1 MHRRAVEEKIR
12 QALALRI
19 LRKGNSK
26 GATSMLILQRSWSG
40 GTFVLIVLAYGLL
53 PRGLVPAV
61 RADVV
66 SGPPEG
72 EPTPG
77 LSVVAV
83 SGLIEDKQVDYVA
96 ERKGKPTVYVFVPS
110 VEGRLPVGGRPVAR
124 FLRELDRAIG
134 EFGQEAYSVAV
145 WLTDAPETTK
155 EYLPVVQKVLQLQRT
170 GLAYYADGANGPLEW
185 GLNADANATVV
196 IVHQN
201 KTAAAFGL
209 EALSETDVRRV
220 MEGLKKAVKP

>member
-1 MHRRAVEEKIR
+1 MNEVRRCWPDR
-12 QALALRI
+12 
-19 LRKGNSK
+19 
-26 GATSMLILQRSWSG
+26 TSL
-40 GTFVLIVLAYGLL
+40 LIVFACGLL
-53 PRGLVPAV
+53 AVRPVPPV

-66 SGPPEG
+66 SGPAAG
-72 EPTPG
+72 EPTPS
-77 LSVVAV
+77 LNVVAV
-83 SGLIEDKQVDYVA
+83 AGLIEDKEVDYVA
-96 ERKGKPTVYVFVPS
+96 ERKGKPTVYVLVPS

-209 EALSETDVRRV
+209 EAVSETDVRRV